1 MQELRKI
8 INNTLI
14 SLFGQLVTW
23 TSTLGL
29 TIAYGRF
36 LGDVKFGELYFA
48 TMFVALIG
56 FPVEF
61 GFNQQ
66 LTRDVAEDP
75 DKAHAYLW
83 NTLLIKGLLWAVLYA
98 GILLLAWG
106 LGYGQEQWN
115 LVAICGLDLLVGSL
129 VSTFAALHYAFSRTM
144 FPSVGMMLEKGL
156 SAAVGFILLK
166 QGGTVQTMA
175 FVLLGGSFI
184 NGLWVGAWF
193 FRRVGWRPTLH
204 PGVIRDLVRSSI
216 PFVAYGIL
224 GVIYYRIDTVLLSL
238 MTTTAVVGWY
248 GAGYRL
254 FDTLLF
260 IPNLIINA
268 VMYPVFSRLSA
279 DARSQTSL
287 KLAIE
292 KSMNLLLICAIPM
305 ATFMMVAAPNIIGF
319 LYHRAEFI
327 NSIPVLQ
334 ALAPGLLFLYINT
347 LLSNIIVSTRGEK
360 KIPLMAAVALV
371 FNLGLNLLLIPLYQ
385 QIGTALVTS
394 LTEFLLLCI
403 SIVFIQKQLLPGK
416 SVRVGC
422 KALASALVMAAGVYF
437 LRTFSVLLLLPV
449 ALLIYVGVSFLLRM
463 IPKEDMQSLQRAISR
478 KGKRVG
484 VTSDLLTSI
493 VDENIYDQITN
504 PSLPAV
510 YGQMTDHH
518 LAAVQTR
525 KLRLEACAEDGDDIT
540 LRLPLV
546 RRRKVQPEFYED
558 EENDP
563 TLRLPVVRRRKVQP
577 ELYEAEENDST
588 LRLFPLTMKQAQSEA
603 AREPQSEAVGE

>member
-75 DKAHAYLW
+75 DKAHSYLW
-83 NTLLIKGLLWAVLYA
+83 NTLLIKTLLWTVLYT

-106 LGYGQEQWN
+106 LGYSQEQWN
-115 LVAICGLDLLVGSL
+115 LVVICGLDLLVGSL

-144 FPSVGMMLEKGL
+144 FPSIGMMFEKGL

-166 QGGTVQTMA
+166 QGATVQTMA
-175 FVLLGGSFI
+175 FVLLGGSLI
-184 NGLWVGAWF
+184 NGVWVATWF
-193 FRRVGWRPTLH
+193 FRLVGWRVTFHL
-204 PGVIRDLVRSSI
+204 GIILNLVRSSV

-238 MTTTAVVGWY
+238 MASTAVVGWY

-268 VMYPVFSRLSA
+268 IMYPVFSRLSA
-279 DARSQTSL
+279 DARSQSTL

-292 KSMNLLLICAIPM
+292 KSMNLLLICAIPI
-305 ATFMMVAAPNIIGF
+305 ATFMIVAAPNIIGF
-319 LYHRAEFI
+319 LYHRAEFT

-347 LLSNIIVSTRGEK
+347 LLSNIIVSTKGEK
-360 KIPLMAAVALV
+360 KIPLMAGIALV
-371 FNLGLNLLLIPLYQ
+371 FNLGLNLILIPLYK
-385 QIGTALVTS
+385 QIGAALVTS

-416 SVRVGC
+416 SVRVGS
-422 KALASALVMAAGVYF
+422 KALASALVMAAALFF
-437 LRTFSVLLLLPV
+437 LRSLSVVLMLPV
-449 ALLIYVGVSFLLRM
+449 ALLVYVGVAYFLRM
-463 IPKEDMQSLQRAISR
+463 IPKEDMQSLQQAIGK
-478 KGKRVG
+478 KGKRTG
-484 VTSDLLTSI
+484 ITSDLLTNI

-510 YGQMTDHH
+510 YGQMSDYH
-518 LAAVQTR
+518 LATVKTR
-525 KLRLEACAEDGDDIT
+525 KLRLEAFSEDEDDDI
-540 LRLPLV
+540 
-546 RRRKVQPEFYED
+546 
-558 EENDP
+558 
-563 TLRLPVVRRRKVQP
+563 TLRLPVVRRRRVQA
-577 ELYEAEENDST
+577 ELFADEESDIT
-588 LRLFPLTMKQAQSEA
+588 LRLPVVQVKQE
-603 AREPQSEAVGE
+603 QSEAVGELQ

>member
-23 TSTLGL
+23 ISTLGL

-83 NTLLIKGLLWAVLYA
+83 NTLFIKVLLWTVLYT

-115 LVAICGLDLLVGSL
+115 LVAICGIDLLVGSL

-166 QGGTVQTMA
+166 QGATVQTMA
-175 FVLLGGSFI
+175 LVLLGGSLI
-184 NGLWVGAWF
+184 NGIWVAAWF
-193 FRRVGWRPTLH
+193 FRCVGCRLTFH
-204 PGVIRDLVRSSI
+204 IGIMRNLVRSSI

-260 IPNLIINA
+260 VPNLIINA
-268 VMYPVFSRLSA
+268 VMYPIFSKLSA
-279 DARSQTSL
+279 DARSQTAL

-292 KSMNLLLICAIPM
+292 KSMNLLLICAIPI
-305 ATFMMVAAPNIIGF
+305 ATFMIVAAPNIIGF
-319 LYHRAEFI
+319 LYHRADFTH
-327 NSIPVLQ
+327 SIPVLQ

-347 LLSNIIVSTRGEK
+347 LLSNIIVSTRGER
-360 KIPLMAAVALV
+360 KIPLMAAIALV
-371 FNLGLNLLLIPLYQ
+371 FNLALNLLLIPLYQ
-385 QIGTALVTS
+385 QIGAAFVTT
-394 LTEFLLLCI
+394 LTELLLMCI
-403 SIVFIQKQLLPGK
+403 SIILIQKQLLPAK

-422 KALASALVMAAGVYF
+422 KALASALVMAAVTFF
-437 LRTFSVLLLLPV
+437 LSSLSIVLIFPV
-449 ALLIYVGVSFLLRM
+449 ALLVYVGSAVFLRM
-463 IPKEDMQSLQRAISR
+463 IPQEDMQSLRQAIR
-478 KGKRVG
+478 KKSKRTG
-484 VTSDLLTSI
+484 VASELLTNI

-510 YGQMTDHH
+510 YGQLSDYH
-518 LAAVQTR
+518 LATVQTR
-525 KLRLEACAEDGDDIT
+525 KLQFEAHSEGSDDDI
-540 LRLPLV
+540 
-546 RRRKVQPEFYED
+546 
-558 EENDP
+558 
-563 TLRLPVVRRRKVQP
+563 TLRLPVVRRKRVQP
-577 ELYEAEENDST
+577 EPYRATEEPCIDDENDTT
-588 LRLFPLTMKQAQSEA
+588 LRIIPLKNK
-603 AREPQSEAVGE
+603 RIQSEAVGEVQ